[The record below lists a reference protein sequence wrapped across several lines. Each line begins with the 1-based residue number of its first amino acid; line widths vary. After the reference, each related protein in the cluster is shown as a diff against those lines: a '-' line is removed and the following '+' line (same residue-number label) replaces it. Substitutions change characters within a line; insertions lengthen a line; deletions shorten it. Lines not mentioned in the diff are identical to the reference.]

1 MLDDNCRYD
10 QSGMGEMICLATP
23 TGLREHAECR
33 SPGVR
38 SPGVLK
44 MRSVENA
51 EC

>member
-1 MLDDNCRYD
+1 MKY
-10 QSGMGEMICLATP
+10 
-23 TGLREHAECR
+23 AECR

-51 EC
+51 ECLKCGVLKLRSVESAEC

>member
-1 MLDDNCRYD
+1 MAVLGHRGL
-10 QSGMGEMICLATP
+10 Q
-23 TGLREHAECR
+23 TGLLILKGLHENAEC
-33 SPGVR
+33 R